1 MSKEEAAAALKLA
14 RERHIEGEDAEALKL
29 AEKSLQMGSEDAQ
42 RLVDHILRFGWHSEM
57 AQTAGYLCANRT

>member
-29 AEKSLQMGSEDAQ
+29 AEKSLQMGSE
-42 RLVDHILRFGWHSEM
+42 V
-57 AQTAGYLCANRT
+57 